1 MGKLARLIEAD
12 IATLKGE
19 NKLSNPK
26 LA

>member
-12 IATLKGE
+12 IAALKGE